1 VYRLRDYSRGNGI
14 ETYNLNHSTSIS
26 NAVDFTDNDNN
37 WTASEFHNANKD
49 YGALDAHWGAMMTY
63 DYFKNVHGR
72 NSYDNN
78 NAVLKNYV
86 HYRTN
91 YDNAGWNQLYHYMV
105 YGDGY
110 TKFDILTALD
120 VIAHEIGHGVCQ
132 FSADL
137 VYSGESGALNEGLS
151 DIWGASVENWAT
163 TDKQTWLIGEDI
175 TLQAPALRSMSNPN
189 DYAQPDTYGGGAYWT
204 GPNAE
209 VHINSGIMNHWFYIL
224 SVGKSGIN
232 GIGNAYDV
240 TGISISKAEKIAY
253 RAESVYMTANTT
265 FANAR
270 TYAIQAAIDLYVIC
284 SPEVISTTNAWYAVG
299 VGNEYI
305 PATVYFTNRTV
316 TTNTTVTSCGDINV
330 QNVTVTNG
338 AKLTL
343 DATGEVNIIS
353 DFDVELGSEFEI
365 IE

>member
-1 VYRLRDYSRGNGI
+1 
-14 ETYNLNHSTSIS
+14 
-26 NAVDFTDNDNN
+26 
-37 WTASEFHNANKD
+37 
-49 YGALDAHWGAMMTY
+49 
-63 DYFKNVHGR
+63 
-72 NSYDNN
+72 
-78 NAVLKNYV
+78 
-86 HYRTN
+86 
-91 YDNAGWNQLYHYMV
+91 
-105 YGDGY
+105 
-110 TKFDILTALD
+110 LD

-137 VYSGESGALNEGLS
+137 VYSGESGALDEGLS
-151 DIWGASVENWAT
+151 DIWGACVENWAT
-163 TDKQTWLIGEDI
+163 TGKQTWLIGEDI

-232 GIGNAYDV
+232 GIGNAYNV

-253 RAESVYMTANTT
+253 RAETVYMTANTT

-270 TYAIQAAIDLYVIC
+270 TYAIQAAIDLYGDC

-299 VGNEYI
+299 VGNEFTS
-305 PATVYFTNRTV
+305 TVNFTNQTV
-316 TTNTTVTSCGDINV
+316 TTNTTVTSCGDIYV

-343 DATGEVNIIS
+343 NAAGKTV
-353 DFDVELGSEFEI
+353 LGSYFNVDSGSQLEI
-365 IE
+365 K